1 MRKAQ
6 RADARVK
13 PVAGDSAESSTI
25 RVQILPA
32 KRSVEVPFRTPVGD
46 ILPAKSGRLPVVAA
60 LVNNEPVSLATPLS
74 TNATVAPL
82 TIARTNGWLAFRRTM
97 CLLLSMAGRRALRGV
112 HLRVRFTLGRGVFAA
127 VRDSFDA
134 PERPM
139 TAREAAAV
147 EAEVRKLV
155 AADLP
160 IEEIPFAYGE
170 AVELFE
176 AEGQRDQTGIL
187 RHVNKP
193 RVLLQHC
200 DGFFSLHQGPML
212 PRTGLAA
219 PLAFIPYEGGLV
231 LQGPDSALPLRP
243 APFRPQPGLMG
254 IRVEHARWGDIVG
267 IHTVGDLNAAIAERR
282 IRRVMEMSEAL
293 HEQTFASMAAAIAG
307 RAPLPRLVL
316 IAGPSSAGKTTSC
329 KRLGIHLR
337 VKGLEPVM
345 LSTDDYFVAEE
356 DDPIGPDGKPD
367 YEDIRAVDVAG
378 LRKDLATLLS
388 GGTIRRRVFD
398 FIAKKPAWTDETLT
412 LGPNDVL
419 CMEGIHGL
427 NPILTEGIDRSRK
440 FLIYLSA
447 ITQLGIDDSNLLSTT
462 DNRLIRRLVRD
473 ANFRGHDARR
483 TLSLWPSVRRGE
495 EKWIFPFQDEADVS
509 FNSALDYELSVL
521 KPYAENLLAEV
532 KPSDPEYSI
541 ARRLAGV
548 LRNFHAIPST
558 DVPAN
563 SILREYIGGSAFEDD

>member
-1 MRKAQ
+1 MSKANKQNGRRKAPS
-6 RADARVK
+6 AD
-13 PVAGDSAESSTI
+13 PMDLSTVSI
-25 RVQILPA
+25 RILPG
-32 KRSVEVPFRTPVGD
+32 KKPTEVPFRTPVGD
-46 ILPAKSGRLPVVAA
+46 VLPEKTGRLPVVAA
-60 LVNNEPVSLATPLS
+60 LVNNESVSLTTPLS

-97 CLLLSMAGRRALRGV
+97 CLLLAMAGRRALRGA

-127 VRDSFDA
+127 VRDTFDA
-134 PERPM
+134 PERPL
-139 TAREAAAV
+139 TDKEAAAL
-147 EAEVRKLV
+147 EKEVRKLV

-160 IEEIPFAYGE
+160 IEEIPFSYGD
-170 AVELFE
+170 AVDLFE
-176 AEGQRDQTGIL
+176 AEGQRDQAGIL
-187 RHVNKP
+187 RHMNKP

-200 DGFFSLHQGPML
+200 DGFFSLHQGPMM
-212 PRTGLAA
+212 PRTGMVA

-231 LQGPDSALPLRP
+231 LQGPDPDSPSKP
-243 APFRPQPGLMG
+243 APFHPQPGLMG
-254 IRVEHARWGDIVG
+254 IRVEHAKWGDIVG
-267 IHTVGDLNAAIAERR
+267 IHCVGDLNAAIAERR
-282 IRRVMEMSEAL
+282 IRRVMSMSEAL
-293 HEQTFASMAAAIAG
+293 HEQSFAQIATAIAE
-307 RAPLPRLVL
+307 RTPRPRLVL

-329 KRLGIHLR
+329 KRLGVHLR
-337 VKGLEPVM
+337 VKGLVPVM

-367 YEDIRAVDVAG
+367 YEDIRAVDIAG
-378 LRKDLATLLS
+378 LQKDLATLLA

-398 FIAKKPAWTDETLT
+398 FFSKKPAWTDEKIS

-427 NPILTEGIDRSRK
+427 NPLLTEGIPRDRK

-447 ITQLGIDDSNLLSTT
+447 ITQIGIDDSNLLSTS

-473 ANFRGHDARR
+473 ANFRGHDAKR

-495 EKWIFPFQDEADVS
+495 EKWIFPFQDEADAS

-541 ARRLAGV
+541 ARRLTGV
-548 LRNFHAIPST
+548 LRNFHAIPPT

-563 SILREYIGGSAFEDD
+563 SILREYIGGSVFDCD